1 MMLFAVIDKLAILN
15 TSDFR
20 FFNTGQGTGG
30 HAVSL
35 YKCFVFLYGV
45 HHTLFYGI
53 LFLYYFTCPPV
64 L

>member
-1 MMLFAVIDKLAILN
+1 MMLFAVIDKLTILN

-20 FFNTGQGTGG
+20 FFDTGQGTGR

-45 HHTLFYGI
+45 HHTLFYEK
-53 LFLYYFTCPPV
+53 LFLY
-64 L
+64 